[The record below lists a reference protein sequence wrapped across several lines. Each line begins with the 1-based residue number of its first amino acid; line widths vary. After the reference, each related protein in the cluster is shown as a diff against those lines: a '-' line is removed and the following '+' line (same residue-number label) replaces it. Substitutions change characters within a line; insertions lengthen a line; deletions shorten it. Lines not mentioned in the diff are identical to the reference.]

1 VVEKKRNW
9 QRLFDEATEE
19 MKGWRREHRKATF
32 NDIESTVDEK
42 LAGIRAQIMEDLV
55 LDSGSREWAGK
66 PAAER
71 PKCPACGAPS
81 LQSNGEKKRRL
92 TTEHEQ
98 TIELRR
104 SQGRCAECG
113 ASLFPPG

>member
-1 VVEKKRNW
+1 MEEKKRNW
-9 QRLFDEATEE
+9 QSLFDEATEE
-19 MKGWRREHRKATF
+19 LKAWRQEHRKATF

-42 LAGIRAQIMEDLV
+42 IARLRARMMEDLA

-66 PAAER
+66 PAPER
-71 PKCPACGAPS
+71 PKCPVCEAP

-104 SQGRCAECG
+104 NQGRCGECG
-113 ASLFPPG
+113 ATLFPPG

>member
-1 VVEKKRNW
+1 MDEKKRNW
-9 QRLFDEATEE
+9 QSLFDEATEE
-19 MKGWRREHRKATF
+19 MNAWRQEHRKATF

-42 LAGIRAQIMEDLV
+42 LAGIRAQIMEDLA

-71 PKCPACGAPS
+71 PKCPACGMA
-81 LQSNGEKKRRL
+81 LHSNGEKKRRL
-92 TTEHEQ
+92 TTEQEQ

-104 SQGRCAECG
+104 AQGRCAGCG
-113 ASLFPPG
+113 ATLFPPG